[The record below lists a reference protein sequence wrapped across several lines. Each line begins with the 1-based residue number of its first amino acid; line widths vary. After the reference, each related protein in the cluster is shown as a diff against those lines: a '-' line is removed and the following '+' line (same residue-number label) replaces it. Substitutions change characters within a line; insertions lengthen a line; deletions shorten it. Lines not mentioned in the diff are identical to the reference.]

1 MIKCGVVF
9 AQTNAESERSLSI
22 NAQVV
27 TSERSALGEGKITG
41 LHTVKAVRFYDQ
53 VNRQPEKLGITKEL
67 KRSVRSA
74 HTTYQAQLKAEKLED
89 ERNRE
94 EAEQKN
100 KQTVNVTTMML
111 DTTMTK
117 RDKTMQSWRK

>member
-9 AQTNAESERSLSI
+9 AQTNAEFERSLSI

-53 VNRQPEKLGITKEL
+53 VNRQPETWDHKRVEEICTISSHYISGLTKG
-67 KRSVRSA
+67 R
-74 HTTYQAQLKAEKLED
+74 
-89 ERNRE
+89 
-94 EAEQKN
+94 
-100 KQTVNVTTMML
+100 
-111 DTTMTK
+111 
-117 RDKTMQSWRK
+117 KTRR